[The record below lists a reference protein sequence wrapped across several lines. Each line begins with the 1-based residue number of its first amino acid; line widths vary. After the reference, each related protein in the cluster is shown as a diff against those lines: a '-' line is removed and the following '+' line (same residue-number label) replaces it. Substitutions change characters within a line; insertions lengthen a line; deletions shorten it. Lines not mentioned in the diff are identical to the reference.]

1 MSPRSDAAAP
11 VAAVARSLDPA
22 FAARLRERLEILRP
36 TRALVDLD
44 AVAANFSYLRERAAG
59 AGVLCVV
66 KADAYGHGAVA
77 VARRLE
83 REGASMLGVAI
94 LEEGEELRR
103 WGVRCGILLLG
114 GAEEP
119 QLPRVV
125 ELGLIP
131 AVISQQSW
139 DALARLATRLGR
151 SLRCHLKVDTGM
163 TRLGIPWQQ
172 FPAFAEGLSPGG
184 PVEIEGLFTH
194 LATSDDPS
202 VSYTRDQLERFR
214 ACREALARRG
224 FGRPLLHVA
233 SSAGLLTRA
242 ETDVELVRPGVALY
256 GLNPWGTLRDPMLT
270 PSLTLVSRVIRA
282 ESAPMGTAV
291 GYGCTFIAPRDSR
304 FATIPIGYEDGIPRQ
319 LGDGWEIWVGG
330 RLAPLVGRV
339 SMDLVVADVT
349 DSADAVRAGDEAVI
363 VGGGGSSGAHSV
375 EEMARRL
382 RTIPYEVTCGIS
394 ARVPRVFLEGG
405 EIVGISSRFGTLLP
419 DPPADAGPAR

>member
-1 MSPRSDAAAP
+1 MSPRSEAAP
-11 VAAVARSLDPA
+11 ILSPA
-22 FAARLRERLEILRP
+22 LPADFAARLRERLAMLRP

-44 AVAANFSYLRERAAG
+44 AVAANFGYLRERAGG

-66 KADAYGHGAVA
+66 KADAYGHGAIA

-83 REGASMLGVAI
+83 REGASMLGVAF

-103 WGVRCGILLLG
+103 WGVSCGILLLG

-119 QLPRVV
+119 QLARAID
-125 ELGLIP
+125 LGLTP
-131 AVISQQSW
+131 AIISEESH
-139 DALARLATRLGR
+139 DALARLAARRGTR
-151 SLRCHLKVDTGM
+151 LRCHLKVDTGM

-172 FPAFAEGLSPGG
+172 FPDFAQRLSPEG

-214 ACREALARRG
+214 ACREALSKRG
-224 FGRPLLHVA
+224 FARPLLHVA

-270 PSLTLVSRVIRA
+270 PALTLVSRVVRCA
-282 ESAPMGTAV
+282 DAPMGTSV

-304 FATIPIGYEDGIPRQ
+304 FATIPIGYEDGVPRQ
-319 LGDGWEIWVGG
+319 LGEGWEVLVAG

-349 DSADAVRAGDEAVI
+349 DAAGSRPVIAGDEVTV
-363 VGGGGSSGAHSV
+363 VGGGGASGAHSV

-394 ARVPRVFLEGG
+394 GRVPRVFVEGG
-405 EIVGISSRFGTLLP
+405 EIVGLSSRFETLLP
-419 DPPADAGPAR
+419 DPPA